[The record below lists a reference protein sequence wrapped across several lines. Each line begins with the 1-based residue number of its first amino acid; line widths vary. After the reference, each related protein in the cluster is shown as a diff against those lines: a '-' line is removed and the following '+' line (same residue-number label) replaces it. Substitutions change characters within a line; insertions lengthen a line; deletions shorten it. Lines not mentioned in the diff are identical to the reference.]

1 MHIAAANAYVE
12 VLEFLLEN
20 DADID
25 VEDKD
30 GWKPIHAA
38 ACWGN
43 ERSIELLV
51 EHGAELESR
60 TPRGEAPLDLC
71 EEPETR
77 QFIIDLKN
85 KIKTNKFQVKNIRKK
100 RSNSRSLSVKRSSLK
115 EKISISQNEAKA
127 EAILRQ
133 HPELA
138 FLITNDKKTE
148 NKGPEKVDVSVK
160 SDKVNGEEKLLPH
173 TTTQQ
178 EDKRSQASDAMV
190 TESSKPRQNKRTS
203 EIREGNETKL
213 TGGGATTLG
222 IQEKAE
228 NKIVTNATNNTKSSE
243 SVLRGK
249 DAAAPVQDTLTTNV
263 QSHHKVQTK
272 EFVVQSK
279 STFKSSETIIPPSC
293 EPSRS
298 QITGHRQLPVVPR
311 LSQPT
316 RENASNS
323 YTNEGHTETTE
334 KRTSFAKP
342 SSGVSSQ
349 SVAVPKS
356 TEAHPAPTAPRPRS
370 SGSTTAPVVL
380 RSSGSNSGR
389 SQDTSGYPDSFHK
402 RKSRDSREIND
413 TTLNQLAKEIRASKA
428 VSSEDVHLSSQVVDT
443 KYTPKATTTQEAL
456 HNATNAPATQK
467 ISSETTAN
475 QIDTKNTSNDRKSSL
490 EEPKKKFTQPND
502 VTVVEGQKK
511 SCCVLV

>member
-1 MHIAAANAYVE
+1 M
-12 VLEFLLEN
+12 
-20 DADID
+20 
-25 VEDKD
+25 
-30 GWKPIHAA
+30 
-38 ACWGN
+38 
-43 ERSIELLV
+43 
-51 EHGAELESR
+51 
-60 TPRGEAPLDLC
+60 
-71 EEPETR
+71 
-77 QFIIDLKN
+77 
-85 KIKTNKFQVKNIRKK
+85 
-100 RSNSRSLSVKRSSLK
+100 
-115 EKISISQNEAKA
+115 
-127 EAILRQ
+127 
-133 HPELA
+133 
-138 FLITNDKKTE
+138 
-148 NKGPEKVDVSVK
+148 DVSVK
-160 SDKVNGEEKLLPH
+160 SDKVNGEEKFLPH

-323 YTNEGHTETTE
+323 YTNKGHTETTE

-342 SSGVSSQ
+342 SSRVSSQ

-380 RSSGSNSGR
+380 HSSGSNSGR

-413 TTLNQLAKEIRASKA
+413 TTLNQLGRSRPRDGFSVIL
-428 VSSEDVHLSSQVVDT
+428 VFFLSLSFSV
-443 KYTPKATTTQEAL
+443 
-456 HNATNAPATQK
+456 
-467 ISSETTAN
+467 
-475 QIDTKNTSNDRKSSL
+475 
-490 EEPKKKFTQPND
+490 F
-502 VTVVEGQKK
+502 
-511 SCCVLV
+511 

>member
-1 MHIAAANAYVE
+1 M
-12 VLEFLLEN
+12 
-20 DADID
+20 
-25 VEDKD
+25 
-30 GWKPIHAA
+30 
-38 ACWGN
+38 
-43 ERSIELLV
+43 
-51 EHGAELESR
+51 
-60 TPRGEAPLDLC
+60 
-71 EEPETR
+71 
-77 QFIIDLKN
+77 
-85 KIKTNKFQVKNIRKK
+85 
-100 RSNSRSLSVKRSSLK
+100 
-115 EKISISQNEAKA
+115 
-127 EAILRQ
+127 
-133 HPELA
+133 
-138 FLITNDKKTE
+138 
-148 NKGPEKVDVSVK
+148 DVSVK
-160 SDKVNGEEKLLPH
+160 SDKVNGEEKFLPH

-222 IQEKAE
+222 IKEKAE

-413 TTLNQLAKEIRASKA
+413 TTLNQLGRSRPRDGFSVIL
-428 VSSEDVHLSSQVVDT
+428 VFFLSLSFSV
-443 KYTPKATTTQEAL
+443 
-456 HNATNAPATQK
+456 
-467 ISSETTAN
+467 
-475 QIDTKNTSNDRKSSL
+475 
-490 EEPKKKFTQPND
+490 F
-502 VTVVEGQKK
+502 
-511 SCCVLV
+511 